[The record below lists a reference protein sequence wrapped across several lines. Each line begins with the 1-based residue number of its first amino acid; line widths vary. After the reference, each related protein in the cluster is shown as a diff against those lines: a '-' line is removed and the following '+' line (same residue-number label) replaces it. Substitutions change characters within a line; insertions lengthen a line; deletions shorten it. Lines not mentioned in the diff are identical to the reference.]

1 MTSKPLKTKT
11 KAEKSPVTDNAQ
23 AAKSA
28 GSSSLAKEARVAEE
42 PAMGA
47 CELPLFEVQTLIT
60 HRLRYAVRAT
70 SAREA
75 AEAVAPL
82 DAEGE
87 EFEQNC
93 LGKMVSDVREVSVEH
108 YLDDPGHVGSV
119 ELRMAYIVQPPTA

>member
-1 MTSKPLKTKT
+1 MTSKPSKTKIGNSIMT
-11 KAEKSPVTDNAQ
+11 DKART
-23 AAKSA
+23 AKSA
-28 GSSSLAKEARVAEE
+28 GSSGLVKKAWAAKE
-42 PAMGA
+42 PATGA

-75 AEAVAPL
+75 AEAVAAL

-87 EFEQNC
+87 EFDQNC

-108 YLDDPGHVGSV
+108 YLADPGHVGRA
-119 ELRMAYIVQPPTA
+119 ELRLAYIVQPPTA